1 MGRRSLLDLRFV
13 GFGLLGSLVLA
24 AYLFIDPFA
33 VEAPARPAPASS
45 AEPDLMIED
54 AVITQYGDT
63 GAVKY
68 LLRSP
73 WIEHHQQQ
81 ALTYLTDPDL
91 ELHDDSTPPWR
102 VTARRGTIRNVA
114 ERNSPGEQEVLLEDD
129 VLMTQTYPDGT
140 HYEMR
145 TPSIT
150 IYPEREYAETSQDVM
165 ITTHA
170 GRTRAVGLSGSLDQG
185 ILQLFSNDEQRVHT
199 IILPDQFK

>member
-13 GFGLLGSLVLA
+13 GFALLGSLILA

-33 VEAPARPAPASS
+33 VEAPARPTPTSS

-54 AVITQYGDT
+54 AVITQYGET

-81 ALTYLTDPDL
+81 ALAYLTDPDL
-91 ELHDDSTPPWR
+91 ELHDDPTPPWR
-102 VTARRGTIRNVA
+102 VTARRGTIRNAA
-114 ERNSPGEQEVLLEDD
+114 ERRASGEEEVLLEED
-129 VLMTQTYPDGT
+129 VLMVQTYPDGRR
-140 HYEMR
+140 YEMR

>member
-13 GFGLLGSLVLA
+13 GFALLGSLILA

-33 VEAPARPAPASS
+33 APLPERPTPTDST
-45 AEPDLMIED
+45 EPDLMIED
-54 AVITQYGDT
+54 AIITQYRET

-91 ELHDDSTPPWR
+91 ELHDDPAPPWR

-114 ERNSPGEQEVLLEDD
+114 ERSTPGKEEVLLEDD
-129 VLMTQTYPDGT
+129 VLMIQTYPDGRR
-140 HYEMR
+140 YEMR

-170 GRTRAVGLSGSLDQG
+170 GRTRAVGLNGSLDQG
-185 ILQLFSNDEQRVHT
+185 MLYLFSNDEQRVHT